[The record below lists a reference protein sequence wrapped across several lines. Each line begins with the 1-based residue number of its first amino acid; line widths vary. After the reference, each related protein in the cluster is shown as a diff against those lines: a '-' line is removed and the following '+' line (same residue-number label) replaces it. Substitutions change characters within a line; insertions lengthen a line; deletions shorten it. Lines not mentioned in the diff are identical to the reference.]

1 MPLYGATTTWSGE
14 IAVASPLLAY
24 ASRVKIHVRTTLS
37 NIMEVDSPQ
46 RPHPMTDNI
55 TAGNVI
61 EIMSSPVQPAPKRK
75 GEDRARHEGKENGD
89 DKRVKLDCESDV
101 VILRLEMG
109 MLIVSGSQ
117 WSSQT
122 TCRAEGE
129 EIGLQR
135 RCSSLD
141 NTQTT

>member
-1 MPLYGATTTWSGE
+1 
-14 IAVASPLLAY
+14 
-24 ASRVKIHVRTTLS
+24 
-37 NIMEVDSPQ
+37 
-46 RPHPMTDNI
+46 MTDNT

-61 EIMSSPVQPAPKRK
+61 EITSSPVQPALKRK

-89 DKRVKLDCESDV
+89 DKRVKLDCEFEV
-101 VILRLEMG
+101 VILRLVTG
-109 MLIVSGSQ
+109 MLIISGIE
-117 WSSQT
+117 WSSET

-129 EIGLQR
+129 EIGLQG

>member
-1 MPLYGATTTWSGE
+1 
-14 IAVASPLLAY
+14 
-24 ASRVKIHVRTTLS
+24 
-37 NIMEVDSPQ
+37 MEVDSPQ
-46 RPHPMTDNI
+46 RPHPMTDNT

-61 EIMSSPVQPAPKRK
+61 EIMSSPVQPVLKRK
-75 GEDRARHEGKENGD
+75 GDERARHEGKENGD
-89 DKRVKLDCESDV
+89 DKRVKLDCEFDV
-101 VILRLEMG
+101 VILRLVMA
-109 MLIVSGSQ
+109 MLIVSDLE

-129 EIGLQR
+129 EIGLQG